1 MKQSSL
7 LAKGRVRVQTWSVD
21 AGFGRFGMGHERVT
35 IPRKLSQVATVSPQR
50 PERRGL
56 SALWAGFLAFLLL
69 TACNAPSK
77 DGTADRAAPKAAASQ
92 RTEPNLKTPKPGQT
106 LKTVRERGVL
116 LCGINTGLAGFA
128 LQDNQGAWRGF
139 DVDYCRALAA
149 AVLGNADKV
158 QYVPLDTVSR
168 LTALQ
173 SGKVDLLA
181 RNTTW
186 TLQRDVQMDLDFAG
200 VSYFDGQGLLAP
212 RALNLQ
218 SAADLNGA
226 RVCVQG
232 NTTTQKALDDYFKGR
247 GLSYSPVLVPTEA
260 AGRTAYQAEKCDVF
274 SADIS
279 ALAAARSLLNS
290 PDSHVILPVGAV
302 MQPLGP
308 VVRGQD
314 QQWVHIARWTLN
326 ALIMAEELGVT
337 SKTLAQA
344 RKTSSQAEVRRLLG
358 VEPGYGQML
367 GLDDGWAYRAIGQ
380 VGNYGEIFERNIGT
394 RSPLKLE
401 RGLNALW
408 NDARP
413 GLLYSPPLV

>member
-1 MKQSSL
+1 M
-7 LAKGRVRVQTWSVD
+7 
-21 AGFGRFGMGHERVT
+21 T
-35 IPRKLSQVATVSPQR
+35 IPGKLSQVLTVSPLR
-50 PERRGL
+50 IERRGL
-56 SALWAGFLAFLLL
+56 SRLWVGFLAVLSL
-69 TACNAPSK
+69 TACNGPS
-77 DGTADRAAPKAAASQ
+77 DRLTTDQASTKAATSQTAETDIKAS
-92 RTEPNLKTPKPGQT
+92 KSGQT
-106 LKTVRERGVL
+106 LKVVKARGVL

-128 LQDNQGAWRGF
+128 LKDNRGVWRGF
-139 DVDYCRALAA
+139 DVDYCRALSA
-149 AVLGNADKV
+149 AVLGDAKRV
-158 QYVPLDTVSR
+158 QFVPVDTASR

-173 SGKVDLLA
+173 SGKVDVLA

-186 TLQRDVQMDLDFAG
+186 TLQRDVAMNLDFAG

-212 RALNLQ
+212 RALKLQ

-226 RVCVQG
+226 RICVQG
-232 NTTTQKALDDYFKGR
+232 NTTTQKALDEYFKGR
-247 GLSYSPVLVPTEA
+247 GLSYTAVLVPSEA
-260 AGRTAYQAEKCDVF
+260 GGRLAYQAEKCDVF

-314 QQWVHIARWTLN
+314 QQWAHITRWTLN
-326 ALIMAEELGVT
+326 ALIMAEELGLT
-337 SKTLAQA
+337 SKGVEQA
-344 RKTSSQAEVRRLLG
+344 RKTSAVPEARRLLG
-358 VEPGYGQML
+358 VEPGFGQML

-394 RSPLKLE
+394 QSPLKLE

-408 NDARP
+408 SAPRP

>member
-1 MKQSSL
+1 M
-7 LAKGRVRVQTWSVD
+7 
-21 AGFGRFGMGHERVT
+21 
-35 IPRKLSQVATVSPQR
+35 
-50 PERRGL
+50 
-56 SALWAGFLAFLLL
+56 GFLAVLMLA
-69 TACNAPSK
+69 ACNGP
-77 DGTADRAAPKAAASQ
+77 TDRPTTDQASPKAAATQ
-92 RTEPNLKTPKPGQT
+92 TAETDLKAPKSGQT
-106 LKTVRERGVL
+106 LKAVKARGVL

-128 LQDNQGAWRGF
+128 LQDNRGVWRGF
-139 DVDYCRALAA
+139 DVDYCRALSA
-149 AVLGNADKV
+149 AVLGDAKRV
-158 QYVPLDTVSR
+158 QFVPLDTASR

-173 SGKVDLLA
+173 SGKVDVLA

-186 TLQRDVQMDLDFAG
+186 TLQRDVAMELDFAG

-226 RVCVQG
+226 RICVQG
-232 NTTTQKALDDYFKGR
+232 NTTTQKALDEYLKGR
-247 GLSYSPVLVPTEA
+247 GLSYTAVLVPSEA
-260 AGRTAYQAEKCDVF
+260 GGRLAYQAEKCDVF

-314 QQWVHIARWTLN
+314 QQWAHITRWTLN
-326 ALIMAEELGVT
+326 ALIMAEELGLT
-337 SKTLAQA
+337 SKGVEQA
-344 RKTSSQAEVRRLLG
+344 RKSSAVPEARRLLG
-358 VEPGYGQML
+358 VEPGFGQML

-394 RSPLKLE
+394 QSPLKLE

-408 NDARP
+408 SAPRP
-413 GLLYSPPLV
+413 GLLYSPPLI

>member
-1 MKQSSL
+1 M
-7 LAKGRVRVQTWSVD
+7 
-21 AGFGRFGMGHERVT
+21 
-35 IPRKLSQVATVSPQR
+35 
-50 PERRGL
+50 
-56 SALWAGFLAFLLL
+56 GFLAVL
-69 TACNAPSK
+69 TLAACNVPSDRPVSDQTSSK
-77 DGTADRAAPKAAASQ
+77 AQTSQTADAELKSPKS
-92 RTEPNLKTPKPGQT
+92 GQT
-106 LKTVRERGVL
+106 LRAVKARGVL

-128 LQDNQGAWRGF
+128 LQDNKGDWRGF
-139 DVDYCRALAA
+139 DVDYCRALSA
-149 AVLGNADKV
+149 AVLGDANQV
-158 QYVPLDTVSR
+158 QFIPLDTASR

-173 SGKVDLLA
+173 SGKVDVLA

-186 TLQRDVQMDLDFAG
+186 TMQRDVAMELDFAG
-200 VSYFDGQGLLAP
+200 VSYFDGLGLLAP
-212 RALNLQ
+212 RALKLQ

-232 NTTTQKALDDYFKGR
+232 NTTTQKALDEYFKGR
-247 GLSYSPVLVPTEA
+247 GLTYTAVLVASEA
-260 AGRTAYQAEKCDVF
+260 AGRVAYQAETCDVF

-314 QQWVHIARWTLN
+314 PQWAHITRWTLN
-326 ALIMAEELGVT
+326 ALIVAEELGLS
-337 SKTLAQA
+337 SKGVEQA
-344 RKTSSQAEVRRLLG
+344 RKSSAVPEMRRLLG
-358 VEPGYGQML
+358 VEPGFGQML

-380 VGNYGEIFERNIGT
+380 VGNYGEIFERNIGIK
-394 RSPLKLE
+394 SPLKLE

-408 NDARP
+408 SAPRP

>member
-1 MKQSSL
+1 M
-7 LAKGRVRVQTWSVD
+7 
-21 AGFGRFGMGHERVT
+21 
-35 IPRKLSQVATVSPQR
+35 
-50 PERRGL
+50 
-56 SALWAGFLAFLLL
+56 L
-69 TACNAPSK
+69 TACNGPSDRPASDQASNK
-77 DGTADRAAPKAAASQ
+77 TVASQTAEVDLKAPKS
-92 RTEPNLKTPKPGQT
+92 GQT
-106 LKTVRERGVL
+106 LKAVKARGVL

-128 LQDNQGAWRGF
+128 LKDNRGVWRGF
-139 DVDYCRALAA
+139 DVDYCRALSA
-149 AVLGNADKV
+149 AVLGDANRV
-158 QYVPLDTVSR
+158 QFVPLDTASR
-168 LTALQ
+168 LIALQ
-173 SGKVDLLA
+173 SGKVDVLA

-186 TLQRDVQMDLDFAG
+186 TLQRDVAMDLDFAG

-232 NTTTQKALDDYFKGR
+232 NTTTQKALDEYFKGR
-247 GLSYSPVLVPTEA
+247 GLNYTAVLVPSESG
-260 AGRTAYQAEKCDVF
+260 GRLAYQAEKCDVF

-314 QQWVHIARWTLN
+314 QQWVHITRWTLN
-326 ALIMAEELGVT
+326 ALIMAEELGLT
-337 SKTLAQA
+337 SKGVELA
-344 RKTSSQAEVRRLLG
+344 RKTSAAPEARRLLG
-358 VEPGYGQML
+358 LEPGSGQML
-367 GLDDGWAYRAIGQ
+367 GLDDGWAYRVIGQ
-380 VGNYGEIFERNIGT
+380 VGNYGEIFERHLGT
-394 RSPLKLE
+394 KSPLKLE

-408 NDARP
+408 SAPRP

>member
-1 MKQSSL
+1 M
-7 LAKGRVRVQTWSVD
+7 
-21 AGFGRFGMGHERVT
+21 
-35 IPRKLSQVATVSPQR
+35 
-50 PERRGL
+50 
-56 SALWAGFLAFLLL
+56 GFLAVLTL
-69 TACNAPSK
+69 TACNGPSDRLTTDQASTK
-77 DGTADRAAPKAAASQ
+77 AATSQAADADLKAPKS
-92 RTEPNLKTPKPGQT
+92 GQT
-106 LKTVRERGVL
+106 LKAVRARGML

-128 LQDNQGAWRGF
+128 LQDNKGVWRGF
-139 DVDYCRALAA
+139 DVDYCRALSA
-149 AVLGNADKV
+149 AVLGDAKRV
-158 QYVPLDTVSR
+158 QFVPVDTASR

-173 SGKVDLLA
+173 SGKVDVLA

-186 TLQRDVQMDLDFAG
+186 TLQRDVAMNLDFAG

-212 RALNLQ
+212 RSLKLQ

-226 RVCVQG
+226 RICVQG
-232 NTTTQKALDDYFKGR
+232 NTTTQKALDEYFKAR
-247 GLSYSPVLVPTEA
+247 GLSYTAVLVPSEA
-260 AGRTAYQAEKCDVF
+260 GGRLAYQAETCDVF

-314 QQWVHIARWTLN
+314 QQWAHITRWTLN
-326 ALIMAEELGVT
+326 ALIMAEELGLT
-337 SKTLAQA
+337 SKGVEQA
-344 RKTSSQAEVRRLLG
+344 RKTSAVPEARRLLG
-358 VEPGYGQML
+358 GEPGFGQML

-380 VGNYGEIFERNIGT
+380 VGNYGEIFERNIGAQ
-394 RSPLKLE
+394 SPLKLE

-408 NDARP
+408 SAPRP